1 MKFVRNLEN
10 FFEKY
15 IEGFFNNKFSSGLQ
29 PVEIAKQLANE
40 MESNCSV
47 GVSHIYVPNSYQ
59 VYINSTDFELLSTY
73 SQNVCEELSS
83 YLVEKAAQNGYTIIG
98 GTPSISLQLD
108 ETTGPEKFRVDSSF
122 TKPLPTESDHNMEN
136 EVSLSDTRIFDKM
149 QPANDKRRDFFP
161 SALLTIVDGL
171 DAGKKIDVGTTR
183 INIGRRE
190 GNELSLADMN
200 TSRLH
205 AYIVYDD
212 GIHVLHDAK
221 SLNGTYVD
229 GHRITSKELHP
240 GDRIK
245 VGNTIILYE
254 VKQLAE

>member
-1 MKFVRNLEN
+1 MKIVRNLED

-29 PVEIAKQLANE
+29 PVEIAKQLAKE
-40 MESNCSV
+40 MENNCSI
-47 GVSHIYVPNSYQ
+47 GVSHVYVPNSYQ
-59 VYINSTDFELLSTY
+59 VYINSADFELLSTY
-73 SQNVCEELSS
+73 SQTVCEELSS
-83 YLVEKAAQNGYTIIG
+83 YLVEEAARNDYTIIG
-98 GTPSISLQLD
+98 GKPSISLQLD
-108 ETTGPEKFRVDSSF
+108 EISGQEKFRVASSF
-122 TKPLPTESDHNMEN
+122 TKPLPSETKSNAGDPAACF
-136 EVSLSDTRIFDKM
+136 SDTRVFDKVKPLSNC
-149 QPANDKRRDFFP
+149 PAVLD
-161 SALLTIVDGL
+161 ALLTIIDGL
-171 DAGKKIDVGTTR
+171 DAGKKIDVATSR

-212 GIHVLHDAK
+212 GVHVLHDAK

-229 GHRITSKELHP
+229 GHRITRKELQH

-245 VGNTIILYE
+245 IGNTIILYE
-254 VKQLAE
+254 VK